1 MNPQVRETE
10 PAQIAV
16 PRNTLPA
23 TEINA
28 VYIAKSIAQ
37 IKAPASETHDETG
50 PTMLDKRRR
59 RRVRLSSRH

>member
-10 PAQIAV
+10 TAQIAV

-28 VYIAKSIAQ
+28 IYIAKPVVE
-37 IKAPASETHDETG
+37 IKAPAPEIQEETG
-50 PTMLDKRRR
+50 TSMLDKRRR
-59 RRVRLSSRH
+59 LRARLSNRH

>member
-10 PAQIAV
+10 TAQIAV

-28 VYIAKSIAQ
+28 IYIAKPVVE
-37 IKAPASETHDETG
+37 IKAPAPEIQEETG
-50 PTMLDKRRR
+50 TSMLDKRRR
-59 RRVRLSSRH
+59 RRARLSNRH

>member
-28 VYIAKSIAQ
+28 VYIAKPVVE
-37 IKAPASETHDETG
+37 IKAPAPEITEETG
-50 PTMLDKRRR
+50 PNLLDKRRR
-59 RRVRLSSRH
+59 RRARLSGRH

>member
-28 VYIAKSIAQ
+28 IYIATPVAQ
-37 IKAPASETHDETG
+37 IEAPAAHPQDEPG
-50 PTMLDKRRR
+50 ASMLDKRRR
-59 RRVRLSSRH
+59 RRARLSRRH